1 LRLFAAVWPPASL
14 VHELERLPRPAVA
27 GVRWTTPDQWHVT
40 LRFFGSVA
48 DPAEAEAALARFSL
62 SEHATAVAGPAVV
75 RLSKAVLCLPV
86 HGLEALAA
94 AVARVSSEVGEPPE
108 DRPFRGH
115 LTLARARRG
124 ADLRPLAGAHLE
136 ATWPI
141 EEATLVSSRT
151 HPQGARYTVL
161 ARYRLGP

>member
-1 LRLFAAVWPPASL
+1 LRLFVAVWPPASL
-14 VHELERLPRPAVA
+14 VDELERLPRPAVA

-48 DPAEAEAALARFSL
+48 DPAQAEAALARL
-62 SEHATAVAGPAVV
+62 SPPEPATAVAGPEVV

-86 HGLEALAA
+86 HGLESLAA
-94 AVARVSSEVGEPPE
+94 AVADGSSEVGEPPD

-124 ADLRPLAGAHLE
+124 ADLRPLAGGHLE
-136 ATWPI
+136 ATWPV
-141 EEATLVSSRT
+141 EEVTLVSSQT

-161 ARYRLGP
+161 ARYGLGP